1 MNLKRGGGMGSAIV
15 MIALLVVAGA
25 CSGKKPEAT
34 APAGGTE
41 ASAAATA
48 ETAKPQPVAGGAEV
62 SKSSTGFVIKGSGNA
77 TVGPVDLDKG
87 CYIVKS
93 KYSSGEYSMMTFSW
107 IDKYEGNNID
117 RNIAFVPSTL
127 GGDYIRVF
135 SVDLMGQ
142 PSKPYTFKIEAEGA
156 YEIEFQTP
164 PAADTAL
171 PAPQTFTGGFGYTV
185 TPLVRNSSNYIML
198 QIKFTGAAEGQGSGI
213 PLVSG
218 DLYDSE
224 TGDPVV
230 RNQFCYKPGVVS
242 DDGYSGQKPG
252 LYFAIINCGKKDG
265 AWEATIKQ

>member
-1 MNLKRGGGMGSAIV
+1 MNLKRCGGMGPAIV
-15 MIALLVVAGA
+15 MIALLVAAGG
-25 CSGKKPEAT
+25 CSGKKTETA

-41 ASAAATA
+41 TAAAAT
-48 ETAKPQPVAGGAEV
+48 ETAKPEAVAGGAEV

-107 IDKYEGNNID
+107 IDKYEGNDID

-135 SVDLMGQ
+135 SVDLSGQ
-142 PSKPYTFKIEAEGA
+142 PSKPYTFKIEATGA

-171 PAPQTFTGGFGYTV
+171 AAPQTFTGGAGYAV
-185 TPLVRNSSNYIML
+185 TPLVKNTGTYIML
-198 QIKFTGAAEGQGSGI
+198 QIKYTGTVEGNAGGGI

-218 DLYDSE
+218 DLYDAE

-242 DDGYSGQKPG
+242 DDGHSGQKPG
-252 LYFAIINCGKKDG
+252 VYFAVINCSQKDG